1 MWVGDTHI
9 FVFVGVRNAQYGD
22 EARPADDNQY
32 EYGRKCEN
40 FFFFFRWHYTG
51 LRVYEDLKSIFTLV
65 PWIPALTLNA
75 VLYLAAAP
83 KAAGVQVRIAN
94 TITIFYG

>member
-9 FVFVGVRNAQYGD
+9 FVFVGVRNAKYGD
-22 EARPADDNQY
+22 EARPADDNNQH
-32 EYGRKCEN
+32 EYGRKYGKI
-40 FFFFFRWHYTG
+40 FVFPVALHRSAG
-51 LRVYEDLKSIFTLV
+51 LRRFKVDFHVL
-65 PWIPALTLNA
+65 WIPALTLNT
-75 VLYLAAAP
+75 VLCLAAAP

>member
-1 MWVGDTHI
+1 MEPTNLVTNTSMAGNI
-9 FVFVGVRNAQYGD
+9 
-22 EARPADDNQY
+22 
-32 EYGRKCEN
+32 RKYL
-40 FFFFFRWHYTG
+40 FFRWHYTG
-51 LRVYEDLKSIFTLV
+51 LRVYKDLKSIFTFV